1 MKLLIASLLAVT
13 TLNSFSQDF
22 NKKEN
27 EILEP
32 IISLF
37 EAMNNADSAG
47 IRAAFH
53 PEVTMYTTF
62 IRNDTAQLR
71 KGELDNFVKAIGDA
85 KPGMLEEKIWNFKI
99 NIDEPMAQ
107 VWCDYALYVNDEFH
121 HCGVDAFQLIN
132 TPEGWL
138 IFEIADT
145 RRTEDCTEPPK

>member
-1 MKLLIASLLAVT
+1 MRLFLSLILLVIALSSNAQ
-13 TLNSFSQDF
+13 SHSEQ
-22 NKKEN
+22 E
-27 EILEP
+27 EAILKP
-32 IISLF
+32 IINLF
-37 EAMNNADSAG
+37 EAMNNADSSG

-62 IRNDTAQLR
+62 IKNDTAQLR

-132 TPEGWL
+132 TTEGWL

-145 RRTEDCTEPPK
+145 RRTEGCTEPPK